1 MNNVDREVMIGT
13 LIQLLHRF
21 FRKIKLEMNQL
32 TEELTVS
39 DFHVLKIIHEE
50 SPVNISEIAKRLQV
64 SLSHV
69 TNISDRLINKGLI
82 DRIRSHEDRRVVML
96 TILPRGEEMMSEL
109 QRRRI
114 EYLKHLLENV
124 SDEELEELI
133 TIFAKIFKS

>member
-1 MNNVDREVMIGT
+1 MDREVMIGT

-32 TEELTVS
+32 DEELTVS

>member
-1 MNNVDREVMIGT
+1 MIGT

-32 TEELTVS
+32 DEELTVS